1 MAEKRDF
8 EKSLRQQQQRRLL
21 LHSSKFQMQKIRR
34 QIPHQHP
41 LVVKSDPCVEV
52 GGIQR
57 TMGIFSIPFHPSKII
72 VNRSPWK
79 SVSFYNHAS
88 VASNLVCITR
98 TARSCATLQRLDH
111 DMKWFKTPT
120 THCTGIKNYLW
131 KKSCGQGVFLARAI
145 GANTLSRINELMIII
160 VGKAPP
166 SANNAAAT
174 TTQRWWDFQESFWKT
189 IFWGEGMFSVVPL
202 CQLSTILP

>member
-72 VNRSPWK
+72 VKRSPWK

-120 THCTGIKNYLW
+120 TYCTGIKNYLW

-189 IFWGEGMFSVVPL
+189 IFWGEGMFCVVPL